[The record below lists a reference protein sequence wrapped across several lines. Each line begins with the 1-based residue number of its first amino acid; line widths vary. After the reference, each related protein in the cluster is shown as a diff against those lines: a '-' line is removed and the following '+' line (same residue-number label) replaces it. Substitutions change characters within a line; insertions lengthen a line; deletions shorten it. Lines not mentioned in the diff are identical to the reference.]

1 MLHTALWGPKVG
13 DLTLDQAKRRLVDN
27 PSVVR
32 DLRSVLEHR
41 LNHSLQSKIPVSSQ
55 FEPLS
60 IHASYTRDEILIALG
75 HWSFE
80 RRPSQREGVL
90 HLKERK
96 LDVFFVTL
104 QKSEDEY
111 SPTTMYEDYLI
122 SHDLFHWQTQ
132 SNTSEQSSTGQ
143 RYIRHGAMG
152 YTPLLFVRETKVLP
166 SGLTAPYHFLGPC
179 QYVSHTG
186 SRPISITWRL
196 KHSVPAGLYRAMARQ
211 IAV

>member
-1 MLHTALWGPKVG
+1 MLGHSQPKILLGLTATPERS
-13 DLTLDQAKRRLVDN
+13 DQLDVLSWFGGRSSAEIRLPDAINRRLLCPFQYFGVADSVDL
-27 PSVVR
+27 
-32 DLRSVLEHR
+32 D
-41 LNHSLQSKIPVSSQ
+41 SL
-55 FEPLS
+55 
-60 IHASYTRDEILIALG
+60 D
-75 HWSFE
+75 W
-80 RRPSQREGVL
+80 QRGGVL

-143 RYIRHGAMG
+143 RYLRHGEMG
-152 YTPLLFVRETKVLP
+152 YTPLLFVRETKNLP

-196 KHSVPAGLYRAMARQ
+196 KHPVPAGLYRAMARQ